1 MPIPYSF
8 ASAVHKSPDQ
18 RISSAQTASALD
30 DVRFFLAVAR
40 EGSLSGA
47 ARTLN
52 VEHSTVARRVGALEA
67 SLGVRLFDRLQRS
80 WTLTSE
86 GEALIAPAERLEH
99 EALAFTRAAAA
110 ATSLEGTVRI
120 SAPPVFASQFLVPHL
135 SRCADRWKGIELDLV
150 GEARTANLHRRE
162 ADVSLRFMRPDE
174 PGLAA
179 RKLGELSFR
188 LYATPAWLARAESE
202 WTFIGYG
209 EPMSEV
215 PHQQLLA
222 RIAGDRPF
230 VLRSNDLAAVHQA
243 CRAGMGLAMLP
254 TFIARPDNGLIE
266 VPRPPG
272 PPGLERPLLREIWCV
287 VHPDVRRSPRVRLM
301 VDLLGQLI
309 QESSAALV

>member
-1 MPIPYSF
+1 MPIPDSF

-18 RISSAQTASALD
+18 RIASAQASPALD

-67 SLGVRLFDRLQRS
+67 SLGVRLFDRLRRS

-99 EALAFTRAAAA
+99 EALAFTRAATS
-110 ATSLEGTVRI
+110 ATSLHGTVRI
-120 SAPPVFASQFLVPHL
+120 SAPPVFASQFLVPQL
-135 SRCADRWKGIELDLV
+135 AGCIDRWKEIDLDLV
-150 GEARTANLHRRE
+150 GEVRTANLHRRE
-162 ADVSLRFMRPDE
+162 ADLSIRFMRPDE

-179 RKLGELSFR
+179 RKLGELGFR
-188 LYATPAWLARAESE
+188 LYAAPAWRARAESE
-202 WTFIGYG
+202 WRFIGYG
-209 EPMSEV
+209 DALGEV
-215 PHQQLLA
+215 PHQQALA
-222 RIAGDRPF
+222 RMAGERPF
-230 VLRSNDLAAVHQA
+230 VLRSNDLAAVHRA

-254 TFIARPDNGLIE
+254 SFLARNDGGLVEITSAE
-266 VPRPPG
+266 PPV
-272 PPGLERPLLREIWCV
+272 LREIWCV

-301 VDLLGQLI
+301 ADLI
-309 QESSAALV
+309 AEVIRKNSAMLV